1 MENHTNKIKIHIKDM
16 GKMNIDLT
24 QWTESVRR
32 SVERMEGKPKRMWIQ
47 AEPGRTKQIPSP
59 KLTPKE
65 SKPGRPYDIKAV
77 LKYKKVD
84 KKIRPVPMLIP
95 ENMKVQ
101 RKFPQDPLAKLS
113 ILPHHPPIF
122 TPSKRI
128 TEERMADLGVD
139 GNTELSPEEKKL
151 LQHVLQVNERSI
163 AFDEQERGT
172 FTSEYFS
179 DYKMPTVEHIP
190 WQDKNIPLPPGY
202 KVEILRLLQEKV
214 TAGVYEEAQSSYR
227 SRWFCVKKKN
237 GELRIVHDLQKLNG
251 VSIKDA
257 GVPPILE
264 EFVEDYAGRSVY
276 TVLDMYW
283 GFHAR
288 MLDANSRDMTAF
300 QTPTGALRIT
310 SLPMGYTNSPA
321 EFQACMMFILQNEV
335 PDKAGVFI
343 DDIPIKGPP
352 DRYIGADGKEECI
365 PQNPKIRR
373 FIWEHLNDV
382 HRILHRIG
390 ESGGTVSGKKMQL
403 CQSEVEIVGH
413 KCSSSGR
420 EPIDGRTKKVTGWPI
435 PKNLKEA
442 RGFLGLCGTVRIW
455 IKDYSQIARPLVDL
469 TRKGVDYLWGPAQQK
484 AFQKLK
490 QLVTRAPAL
499 KPIDYTCGRQ
509 VYLSVDTSVLGVGF
523 ILSQE
528 DEEGR
533 RSPARYGSIPLN
545 KTEANYPQCKL
556 ELYGLLRALRHYR
569 GFIAGVKD
577 LIVEVDA
584 SSIKGMLT
592 NPDRQANI
600 INQWIHGISQ
610 FDFTLVHVPAYRHQG
625 PDALSRRPITEEDYS
640 GESDPEQWIEDI
652 ALMTRMQNPSDSQ
665 PGTSLQQDPLS
676 HQDDTH
682 FMEFLDHDQLE
693 LIAKTSW
700 ATRIANQQAEEDELQ
715 AILRYLVTQKDPTF
729 HNQQALDR
737 FKQKARKYY
746 LQGVHM
752 YRHRE
757 GSPPQVVIFNLK
769 RRRGILWEMHEG
781 NAHHGIWAV
790 AKQTIL
796 RYYWPNI
803 QEKVKQHIQSC
814 HTCQLRST
822 KKMHQPI
829 TTSHPPRLFSKV
841 YLDVMKMPKARGKQ
855 WIVACR
861 DDLSGITECKAIA
874 RDRAKTIAKFFLNRI
889 ILRYGMVQEVITDNG
904 PSFKKDFK
912 KLLRNYG
919 ITQIKISPYNSQAN
933 GVVERGHYNI
943 REALVKLCK
952 NDLAQWPLMVS
963 AACYADRITIRRA
976 TGFSPFYLLHGVH
989 PMMPCDLTDATFM
1002 VSEFKPGMT
1011 DAELLAARTQ
1021 QLLRMPQDV
1030 ARARAVLKK
1039 ARFKSKEAYETKF
1052 ARRLQKEDYEP
1063 GTLVLIRNNP
1073 IENSVSIE
1081 RKTADRYM
1089 GPYQV
1094 IRRTQGGSY
1103 VLEEMNGNILRHSTA
1118 AFRLIPYINRKDL
1131 DELAQA
1137 SGTDNDSPDS
1147 HESEPSEE
1155 ENPPEHHK
1163 V

>member
-1 MENHTNKIKIHIKDM
+1 MD
-16 GKMNIDLT
+16 NITRRMKVYIQDTGTMRLDLSK
-24 QWTESVRR
+24 WTDSVRR
-32 SVERMEGKPKRMWIQ
+32 SVEAMEDKPERMWIQ
-47 AEPGRTKQIPSP
+47 TLEPEEAHRS
-59 KLTPKE
+59 TPYE
-65 SKPGRPYDIKAV
+65 IKAV

-84 KKIRPVPMLIP
+84 QKVRPIPMLIP
-95 ENMKVQ
+95 ENMKVH
-101 RKFPQDPLAKLS
+101 RKFPRDPLANLAP
-113 ILPHHPPIF
+113 LPHQPPEFI
-122 TPSKRI
+122 PSAKV
-128 TEERMADLGVD
+128 TEERMGDLGIE
-139 GNTELSPEEKKL
+139 GNTELSTEEQKL
-151 LQHVLQVNERSI
+151 LQYIIKTNERSI

-172 FTSEYFS
+172 FSSEYFS

-202 KVEILRLLQEKV
+202 KEEILRLLKEKV
-214 TAGVYEEAQSSYR
+214 VAGVYEEAQSSYR

-251 VSIKDA
+251 ISIKDA

-321 EFQACMMFILQNEV
+321 EFQACMMFILQDEV

-343 DDIPIKGPP
+343 DDIPIKGPSG
-352 DRYIGADGKEECI
+352 RYLGKNGKEECI

-420 EPIDGRTKKVTGWPI
+420 EPISGRTKKVTGWPI

-469 TRKGVDYLWGPAQQK
+469 TRKGAEYLWGPAQQE
-484 AFQKLK
+484 AFKRLK
-490 QLVTRAPAL
+490 KLVTKAPAL
-499 KPIDYTCGRQ
+499 KPIDYRCGRQ
-509 VYLSVDTSVLGVGF
+509 VYLSVDSSILGIGF

-528 DEEGR
+528 DEQGR
-533 RSPARYGSIPLN
+533 RAPARYGSLPIN
-545 KTEANYPQCKL
+545 KTEAKYPQCKL

-569 GFIAGVKD
+569 GFIIGIKD

-592 NPDRQANI
+592 NPDRHDYI
-600 INQWIHGISQ
+600 VTKWIYGISQ
-610 FDFTLVHVPAYRHQG
+610 YDFTLVHVPAYRHQG
-625 PDALSRRPITEEDYS
+625 PDALSRRPITDEVYS
-640 GESDPEQWIEDI
+640 GESDPEQWIDDI
-652 ALMTRMQNPSDSQ
+652 ALMAKLQSPSE
-665 PGTSLQQDPLS
+665 PPTPVSLQHDPFGS
-676 HQDDTH
+676 RDDTY
-682 FMEFLDHDQLE
+682 FMDFLGHE
-693 LIAKTSW
+693 RTEVKASW
-700 ATRIANQQAEEDELQ
+700 AGILNSRDKEEELTL
-715 AILRYLVTQKDPTF
+715 ILRYLVTRQDPKLA
-729 HNQQALDR
+729 NQQALER
-737 FKQKARKYY
+737 FKQKASQYY
-746 LQGVHM
+746 LQGTHM
-752 YRHRE
+752 YRQRK
-757 GSPPQVVIFNLK
+757 GTPPQVVIFNTK
-769 RRRGILWEMHEG
+769 RRRAILWEMHEG
-781 NAHHGIWAV
+781 NAHHGVWAV

-796 RYYWPNI
+796 RYHWPNI
-803 QEKVKQHIQSC
+803 QEEVKRHVQSC

-829 TTSHPPRLFSKV
+829 TTSHPPQLFSKV
-841 YLDVMKMPKARGKQ
+841 YLDVMKMPKARGKE

-861 DDLSGITECKAIA
+861 DDLSGVTECKAITK
-874 RDRAKTIAKFFLNRI
+874 DRAKTIAKFFLNRI
-889 ILRYGMVQEVITDNG
+889 ILRYGIVQEVVTDNG

-933 GVVERGHYNI
+933 GVVERGHFNI
-943 REALVKLCK
+943 QEALVKLCK
-952 NDLAQWPLMVS
+952 GDLNQWPLMV
-963 AACYADRITIRRA
+963 AATCYADRITIRKA

-989 PMMPCDLTDATFM
+989 PMMPCDLIDATFM
-1002 VSEFKPGMT
+1002 TSKFKPGMT
-1011 DAELLAARTQ
+1011 DLELLTARTR

-1030 ARARAVLKK
+1030 EKARQILKK
-1039 ARFKSKEAYETKF
+1039 ARLKSKEAYEAKF
-1052 ARRLQKEDYEP
+1052 VRRLQKEDYEP

-1118 AFRLIPYINRKDL
+1118 AFRLIPYIKREELMDLIEDLSQEEDDTDPTPKDL
-1131 DELAQA
+1131 DHQRIPSTEN
-1137 SGTDNDSPDS
+1137 SGRTSL
-1147 HESEPSEE
+1147 ESRSEE
-1155 ENPPEHHK
+1155 ESM
-1163 V
+1163 